1 MGNSVG
7 ESSLPSSTLT
17 GYVERFSLVWLDAA
31 INTSSIDRTLF
42 LVTNTQTF
50 ERTDE
55 CVEHIRRS
63 NHDCITLIVA
73 AELGSTIIPLIHHL
87 RQIRAIYLYN
97 FDGEN
102 CEEWAFNYMKV
113 KREVI
118 QLDDLMAQM
127 IAERWIRVKADEPLP
142 ITIVEISSTGIDGG
156 FLHLQLLLDILV
168 GIDSTSSGKKELL
181 DFCRTVY
188 KDDPLELDRLREF
201 ERDYH
206 GGGALQWY
214 TRESFV
220 YRMLNKAFRT
230 CDVDVLIHFRSV
242 IRDIKCQLSK
252 EQLSSPIRVYR
263 AQLMSQEEIDTLQR
277 SVNELISINSFF
289 SSSIDRTY
297 ALFLLDSGASASL
310 KRVLFEIEADPL
322 LRNTKPFA
330 NISSYSSFPD
340 EAEVLFMAGC
350 IFRLVSV
357 QEQNGINIVQLILCS
372 EEENYLKEL
381 FKHVRQEIGEMNN
394 LYTLGSLLFKSG
406 KIHAAKKCLLQR
418 LNELPD
424 EHTDV
429 AQCYHML
436 GNIMH
441 ECGEDDESRRMY
453 NKALEIN
460 ERTLPPND
468 PVIGNNHNNLGIVYM
483 AKKDPK
489 QALLHYE
496 KALQI
501 YKLAYGEEHERITIS
516 LDNIGIVYEDEK
528 KYDEAIICFRKSLAI
543 KEKLLPNNH
552 PRLAASHGYIADVH
566 ADVGQL
572 DIAMEYYQIQLKMQ
586 LKSLPPDHLDIANC
600 YNSMSLVLF
609 KKGDYLQG
617 MSMLEK
623 ANAIDIKSLPLNHPD
638 TVRVKSICEC
648 IQVFKTV

>member
-1 MGNSVG
+1 MNMSDATHLLKRITDLVHDGIMGNSVG

-63 NHDCITLIVA
+63 NHDCITLIVT

-97 FDGEN
+97 SDGEN

-201 ERDYH
+201 ERDYD

-263 AQLMSQEEIDTLQR
+263 AQLMSQEEIDTLKR

-528 KYDEAIICFRKSLAI
+528 KYDEAIICF
-543 KEKLLPNNH
+543 
-552 PRLAASHGYIADVH
+552 
-566 ADVGQL
+566 
-572 DIAMEYYQIQLKMQ
+572 
-586 LKSLPPDHLDIANC
+586 
-600 YNSMSLVLF
+600 
-609 KKGDYLQG
+609 
-617 MSMLEK
+617 
-623 ANAIDIKSLPLNHPD
+623 
-638 TVRVKSICEC
+638 
-648 IQVFKTV
+648 